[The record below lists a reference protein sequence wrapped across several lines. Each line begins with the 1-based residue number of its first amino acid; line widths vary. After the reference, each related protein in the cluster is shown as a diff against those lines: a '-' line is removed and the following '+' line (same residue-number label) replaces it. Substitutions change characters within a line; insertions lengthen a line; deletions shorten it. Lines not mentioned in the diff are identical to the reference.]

1 MIRRIA
7 VVILVT
13 VTFSMIVADVALIA
27 LPRVTAVPD
36 VYGMRG
42 IGAALGIL
50 LATLGAAI
58 ALGQPQNRVG
68 WVFLVSGM
76 FTALLEVSG
85 EYARYALV
93 ERGGALPGGEWAV
106 LLTGVGLS
114 LGIGPITTYL
124 LLIFPDGRLPS
135 ARWRPVAWYTV
146 TILVVWA
153 IAPALLFAEAGFGLV
168 VRNPSPIGLAIP
180 LDERGRQLLG
190 VIFAIPGAILC
201 GAAFVHRFRRSRGVE
216 RQQLKW
222 VAYAAVIVVAGGVLL
237 PVVFGRKPLEIAQ
250 QLTTL
255 LVPLA
260 AGLAILRYRLYDIDV
275 LIKRTL
281 VYGALCATLGVIYL
295 VTVLTSQQLLRS
307 FTGGSDI
314 AVAGSTLFVLALFQ
328 PIRTRVQRIVDRRF
342 YRSQYDAARTI
353 DAFSVRLRR
362 EVDLDSVRADL
373 IGVVQETIHPAHASV
388 WLRGTGR

>member
-13 VTFSMIVADVALIA
+13 LTFSMIVADVVLIA
-27 LPRVTAVPD
+27 LPRTTGVPD
-36 VYGMRG
+36 VYGTRG
-42 IGAALGIL
+42 IGAILGTL
-50 LATLGAAI
+50 LAPLGTAI
-58 ALGQPQNRVG
+58 ALRQPRNRVG
-68 WVFLVSGM
+68 WVFLVTGA
-76 FTALLEVSG
+76 FAALLEVAG

-93 ERGGALPGGEWAV
+93 ERGGVLPGGEWAV

-114 LGIGPITTYL
+114 LGVGPITTYL

-135 ARWRPVAWYTV
+135 AHWRPVAWYTV

-190 VIFAIPGAILC
+190 VIVIIPAAILC

-222 VAYAAVIVVAGGVLL
+222 VAYAAVIMVAAGVLL
-237 PVVFGRKPLEIAQ
+237 PAVFGRKPLEIAQ

-275 LIKRTL
+275 LINRTL
-281 VYGALCATLGVIYL
+281 VYGSLTAVLGLVYV
-295 VTVLTSQQLLRS
+295 VTVLFSQQMLRG

-314 AVAGSTLFVLALFQ
+314 AVAPSTLLVVALFQ
-328 PIRTRVQRIVDRRF
+328 PIRMRVQDAVDRRF
-342 YRSQYDAARTI
+342 YRARYDAERTI

-373 IGVVQETIHPAHASV
+373 IGVVQETIHPVHASV
-388 WLRGTGR
+388 WLRRPR